1 MRGSPIVGDMAILR
15 QLCSDNRNLVYPRA
29 CPEHNAEGRCQT
41 HSQVWCSMSKK
52 KIAMFVVAGLGSLLV
67 GVVLFAYYDFTHN
80 FHFTF
85 TSEQVSDAQIALKG
99 AMGEAIFSSQRSEAV
114 PDVQVEGKS
123 GLDALLAPPPAG
135 SKGVGLI
142 EAYQKDPQR
151 FKRYAEMFDTAANA
165 KQVGDVLLRQAA
177 LHPPRT
183 SESLLM
189 DTKLKVDAWGNP
201 FCIIPVGE
209 RVAVVS
215 GGPSHLSC
223 DALPL
228 SAQQIAASN
237 RSLYAGPS
245 DVVVVIVMHQHDG
258 QPVSPQKTATGSGT
272 E

>member
-1 MRGSPIVGDMAILR
+1 MD
-15 QLCSDNRNLVYPRA
+15 
-29 CPEHNAEGRCQT
+29 
-41 HSQVWCSMSKK
+41 KK
-52 KIAMFVVAGLGSLLV
+52 KAAMFVAAGLGSLLV
-67 GVVLFAYYDFTHN
+67 GVALFAYYNFTHN
-80 FHFTF
+80 FHITF
-85 TSEQVSDAQIALKG
+85 SPEQVLNAQIALKG
-99 AMGEAIFSSQRSEAV
+99 AMGEAIFRGQRSWPV
-114 PDVQVEGKS
+114 SDVRVGGKS
-123 GLDALLAPPPAG
+123 GLDGLLATPPAD

-142 EAYQKDPQR
+142 EAYQRDPQR
-151 FKRYAEMFDTAANA
+151 FKRYAEMLDTAANA
-165 KQVGDVLLRQAA
+165 KQVGDLLLLHAA

-237 RSLYAGPS
+237 RSVYAGPS

-258 QPVSPQKTATGSGT
+258 KPVSSQRTANGPGM

>member
-1 MRGSPIVGDMAILR
+1 MLR
-15 QLCSDNRNLVYPRA
+15 QLCSDNRNLAYPSVCKAITPRA
-29 CPEHNAEGRCQT
+29 GVTSVVFNEQKEYRNVCGCGFGLIARRCGSICVLQLC
-41 HSQVWCSMSKK
+41 SQ
-52 KIAMFVVAGLGSLLV
+52 FP
-67 GVVLFAYYDFTHN
+67 Y
-80 FHFTF
+80 HFYFGTGIRHP
-85 TSEQVSDAQIALKG
+85 S
-99 AMGEAIFSSQRSEAV
+99 
-114 PDVQVEGKS
+114 DVQVEGKS
-123 GLDALLAPPPAG
+123 GLDGLFAPPPAG

-151 FKRYAEMFDTAANA
+151 FKRYAEMLDTATNA
-165 KQVGDVLLRQAA
+165 KQVGDLLLLQAA

-189 DTKLKVDAWGNP
+189 DTKLKVDALGNP

-209 RVAVVS
+209 RMAVVS

-245 DVVVVIVMHQHDG
+245 DVVVVIVMHRHDG
-258 QPVSPQKTATGSGT
+258 QPVSPQKPANGPGM

>member
-1 MRGSPIVGDMAILR
+1 
-15 QLCSDNRNLVYPRA
+15 
-29 CPEHNAEGRCQT
+29 
-41 HSQVWCSMSKK
+41 MSKK
-52 KIAMFVVAGLGSLLV
+52 KIAMFVAAGLGSLLV
-67 GVVLFAYYDFTHN
+67 GVALFAYYNFTHN
-80 FHFTF
+80 FHITF
-85 TSEQVSDAQIALKG
+85 TPEQLLDAQIALKG
-99 AMGEAIFSSQRSEAV
+99 AMGEAIFSGERTGPVS
-114 PDVQVEGKS
+114 DVQVEGKS
-123 GLDALLAPPPAG
+123 GLDALLAPAPSG
-135 SKGVGLI
+135 RKGVGLI

-151 FKRYAEMFDTAANA
+151 FKGYAEMLDTATNA
-165 KQVGDVLLRQAA
+165 KQVGDLLLLQAA

-189 DTKLKVDAWGNP
+189 DTELKVDAWGNP

-209 RVAVVS
+209 RMAVVS

-258 QPVSPQKTATGSGT
+258 QPVSPQKTANGPGM

>member
-1 MRGSPIVGDMAILR
+1 
-15 QLCSDNRNLVYPRA
+15 
-29 CPEHNAEGRCQT
+29 
-41 HSQVWCSMSKK
+41 MSKK
-52 KIAMFVVAGLGSLLV
+52 KIALFAVGGLGSLLV
-67 GVVLFAYYDFTHN
+67 GVALFAYYDFTHN
-80 FHFTF
+80 FRLSF

-99 AMGEAIFSSQRSEAV
+99 SIGEAIFSGQRSEAV

-135 SKGVGLI
+135 SKDAGLI
-142 EAYQKDPQR
+142 EAYRKDPQR
-151 FKRYAEMFDTAANA
+151 FKRYAEMLDTATNA

-177 LHPPRT
+177 SRFPRT

-228 SAQQIAASN
+228 NPQQIAVST
-237 RSLYAGPS
+237 RCLYAGQS
-245 DVVVVIVMHQHDG
+245 DVVVVIVTHRRDG
-258 QPVSPQKTATGSGT
+258 QPVSPRKAATGS
-272 E
+272 